1 MGNSLAEIAYEASLR
16 SLDKQ
21 EELLDELR
29 ARTGLLLAAS
39 SLAASFLGRPALER
53 AEPVIVALALLA
65 FAGSTAASIYI
76 LLPKTKRF
84 IFSLQGSAVYEKL
97 FEFGDDLPELHR
109 RLAYDLDRFWDENDQ
124 TMAKLFRA
132 FRFAALGLAIEVLL
146 LLASVSGTIF

>member
-1 MGNSLAEIAYEASLR
+1 MQRG
-16 SLDKQ
+16 
-21 EELLDELR
+21 
-29 ARTGLLLAAS
+29 RTPRGAGLS
-39 SLAASFLGRPALER
+39 
-53 AEPVIVALALLA
+53 EP
-65 FAGSTAASIYI
+65 
-76 LLPKTKRF
+76 LPRRVTP
-84 IFSLQGSAVYEKL
+84 L

>member
-1 MGNSLAEIAYEASLR
+1 MGNTLAEIAYEASLR

-21 EELLDELR
+21 EDLLDEVR

-39 SLAASFLGRPALER
+39 SLAVSFLGRPALDR
-53 AEPVIVALALLA
+53 AEPTIIGVALVA
-65 FAGSTAASIYI
+65 FAVSTGASIYI

-97 FEFGDDLPELHR
+97 FEFEDDLPELHR
-109 RLAYDLDRFWDENDQ
+109 RLACDLDRFWDANDK

-132 FRFAALGLAIEVLL
+132 FRFAVIGLALEVLL
-146 LLASVSGTIF
+146 LLASVSGTLF